1 MKNNIWFRAHNSD
14 TSNLEE
20 NFPDLMMNNDKGK
33 NWTYFIWRRHET
45 NMQNFFFSQDEDLT
59 EEDEEFLL
67 EMLAEGLELE
77 QYLKKYLKNR

>member
-1 MKNNIWFRAHNSD
+1 
-14 TSNLEE
+14 
-20 NFPDLMMNNDKGK
+20 
-33 NWTYFIWRRHET
+33 
-45 NMQNFFFSQDEDLT
+45 MQNFFFSQDEDLT